1 MRKFIIS
8 ISFILLILLMT
19 NLALAAEPLV
29 QATFSTN
36 PVTINSGNDGYIQ
49 MTLKNT
55 GTATAQSV
63 KITLTSTDAG
73 ILVDPY
79 RWVDIGALGAGE
91 SNSALFKFSV
101 PKTTSPGLYRINFE
115 INYCQDSNCRTI
127 NQFAIVNVQSPS
139 ILELTSIEPSSLSPG
154 EKTDMI
160 FTISN
165 KGDNSVVNIIFT
177 WTSSGNTILPL
188 GSGNRVVIPMISP
201 NSNYNISVEVSVSPS
216 ATTGIYPL
224 STTIQYS
231 DKSGTN
237 QNISS
242 TAGIMIGGETDFD
255 VSLQES
261 TTNSVSLSVANI
273 GVNPATS
280 VAIRIPEQERFLV
293 TGATSVFLADLNPGD
308 YTMATFQLAS
318 RNITQTAQARGN
330 ISGIRNITE
339 ENLLKVE
346 ISYTDTSGFRQI
358 SQKEVLV
365 SGLGG
370 TQFTTS
376 VGQTGNRFGIWLYV
390 GIGVVGV
397 VAVVLFFKFIRRK
410 KK

>member
-165 KGDNSVVNIIFT
+165 KGDSSVVNIIFT